1 MGRNGG
7 ATMIARSRRVHF
19 VGVGGIGMSGIA
31 EVLVNLG
38 FAVSGSDL
46 AERDTTQRL
55 AALGATIRYG
65 HDPSHIT
72 PGIDVVVTS
81 SAVTADNPEVA
92 RARGLKIPVIPRAEM
107 LAELMRMK
115 VGVAVAG
122 THGKTTTTS
131 LVGTLLHEAGLDP
144 TVVVGGKVRT
154 LGSNARLG
162 QGQYLVAEADESDGS
177 FLLLNPTVAV
187 VTNIDPEHLDYYG
200 DMERVRE
207 AYLTFMNRVPFYGA
221 AVACIDS
228 PDVRA
233 LLPRVRKP
241 VWTYGESPEADYTAR
256 GLRVRGGATS
266 FEVWR
271 GEERLGPVTLHMP
284 GRHHALNALAAL
296 IVAAELEIPFD
307 VGVEA
312 LARFGGIHRR
322 FELLGEIAGVIVV
335 DDYGHH
341 PAEIVATIRA
351 AREGFDRRLVVV
363 FQPHRFSRT
372 RDLFEEFVGA
382 FDAAD
387 LLVLTDIYAAGER
400 PIPGVSGEALYAAL
414 VRHGRM
420 PVHFVPERAAVAAA
434 VRALLAPGDLVL
446 VLGAGD
452 IARCGH
458 ELTGLLAQGAEAAA
472 PA

>member
-7 ATMIARSRRVHF
+7 ATMVARSRRVHF

-46 AERDTTQRL
+46 AERDTTERL

-65 HDPSHIT
+65 HDPAHVS
-72 PGIDVVVTS
+72 PDIDVVVTS
-81 SAVTADNPEVA
+81 SAVTADNPELA
-92 RARGLKIPVIPRAEM
+92 RARALRIPVIPRAEM

-131 LVGTLLHEAGLDP
+131 LAGALLHEGGLDP

-177 FLLLNPTVAV
+177 FLLLSPTIAV

-228 PDVRA
+228 PGVRA

-241 VWTYGESPEADYTAR
+241 VWTYGESAEADYTAR
-256 GLRVRGGATS
+256 DVRVRGGTTS

-271 GEERLGPVTLHMP
+271 GGERLGPVTLHMP

-296 IVAAELEIPFD
+296 IVAAELEVPFE
-307 VGVEA
+307 VGIGA
-312 LARFGGIHRR
+312 LARFGGVHRR
-322 FELLGEIAGVIVV
+322 FELLGEVGGVMVV

-341 PAEIVATIRA
+341 PAEIIATIRA

-372 RDLFEEFVGA
+372 RDLFEGFISA

-387 LLVLTDIYAAGER
+387 LLVLTEIYPAGEK
-400 PIPGVSGEALYAAL
+400 PIPGTTAEALYGELARRGRVP
-414 VRHGRM
+414 VR
-420 PVHFVPERAAVAAA
+420 FVPERAAVAAA

-452 IARCGH
+452 IARCAH
-458 ELTGLLAQGAEAAA
+458 ELTSLLAEGVEVA
-472 PA
+472 PPA